1 MSKKTTTDTVV
12 KKFLI
17 LLGLLIVSPI
27 TLSLGFKAQK
37 IFTES
42 PKIYIAYISL
52 ALGVFLIFFTVYHG
66 FKTIKSFLDT
76 LFNT

>member
-1 MSKKTTTDTVV
+1 MSKPTTTDTVV

-17 LLGLLIVSPI
+17 LLALLIVSPI
-27 TLSLGFKAQK
+27 ILSIGFKAQR

-42 PKIYIAYISL
+42 PKVYIAYILL
-52 ALGVFLIFFTVYHG
+52 ALGIFLILFTVYYG
-66 FKTIKSFLDT
+66 FRTIKAFLDT